1 MWPRR
6 NNPPIQEAT
15 GFQCPTCGAQYKVV
29 RIEAAP
35 LHDRQIVCVTCGG
48 PLLGRQGKF
57 VLKYFR
63 TEGGREI
70 MGRRV

>member
-1 MWPRR
+1 VWPRR
-6 NNPPIQEAT
+6 SHPPIQEAT
-15 GFQCPTCGAQYKVV
+15 GFQCPACGAQYKVV

-35 LHDRQIVCVTCGG
+35 MHDRQIVCVNCGA

-63 TEGGREI
+63 TKGGREI